1 MQALR
6 CEILEP
12 SGVEY
17 ASGLK
22 LAPSTIVRPDLTGSG
37 ETSGLPKYLCNL
49 VVARSNRLRIFEVVE
64 ENAPVLQTTNDKW
77 SKVRKDT
84 EPVEGEVEMDTQG
97 EGFIFMGAVKVCLNV
112 VVLFRSGYL
121 SSQF

>member
-17 ASGLK
+17 AASLK
-22 LAPSTIVRPDLTGSG
+22 LAPSTIVRHSNEVDISEIPRYIG
-37 ETSGLPKYLCNL
+37 NL
-49 VVARSNRLRIFEVVE
+49 VVARSNRLRIFEIVE
-64 ENAPVLQTTNDKW
+64 ENAPIHEHSSTTKDKW
-77 SKVRKDT
+77 SRVRRDT

-97 EGFIFMGAVKVCLNV
+97 EGFVFMGAVKVCSAV
-112 VVLFRSGYL
+112 HIEY
-121 SSQF
+121 